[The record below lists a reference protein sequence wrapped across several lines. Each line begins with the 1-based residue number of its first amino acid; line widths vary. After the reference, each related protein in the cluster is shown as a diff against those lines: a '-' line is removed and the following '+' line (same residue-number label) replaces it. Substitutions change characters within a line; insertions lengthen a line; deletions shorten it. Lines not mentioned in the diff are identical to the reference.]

1 MADFFPALTDK
12 HIAFINEQQMYFVAS
27 APLSGEGHINLS
39 PKGADTL
46 RVLSEREVA
55 YLDLTGSGNETA
67 AHIRENGRLTLMW
80 CSFGASPLILRL
92 YGKGRVVGKGTEEW
106 ERLYPKFEP
115 KPGARQITVLEMEIG
130 QTSCGYAVPLYTFE
144 RQRGTLEKWAEN
156 KGEDGVRAYQHDN
169 NRVSMDGMETGIVTG

>member
-1 MADFFPALTDK
+1 MADFFPTLNDELT
-12 HIAFINEQQMYFVAS
+12 AFINEQQIFFVAT
-27 APLSGEGHINLS
+27 APLSAEGHVNLS

-80 CSFGASPLILRL
+80 CSFGSKPVILRL
-92 YGKGRVVGKGTEEW
+92 YGKGRVVKQGSEEW
-106 ERLYPKFEP
+106 QRLYPQFTP
-115 KPGARQITVLEMEIG
+115 NPGARQIVVLEVELG

-144 RQRGTLEKWAEN
+144 RHRGTLDKWATN
-156 KGEDGVRAYQHDN
+156 KGPEGLKAYWNDKNRKSLDGL
-169 NRVSMDGMETGIVTG
+169 ETGMGT